1 MTLPRPIPHGPLDAA
16 NGAEPAPRPAPS
28 GRVGLERLDPKARQ
42 EIADR
47 RTELEAQMR
56 AELELLAR
64 GEREALGLHDVE
76 HFRDRDRGAFS
87 KRERATITILT
98 GGLTISH
105 DMLISA
111 GLRGIGYRVKP
122 LDPPDLAALRVGKEF
137 GNRGQCNPTWFTVGN
152 LVKFALHLR
161 DVEKIPTDVIE
172 RDYVFLTAD
181 ACGPCRFGS
190 YKTEYRKALADAGF
204 PNFRVMVFQ
213 QKGGLNQ
220 EGGGDDAAPGLEMN
234 PAFFLRILL
243 GIVVGDV
250 INALGYRVR
259 PYETEPGATNRAIAA
274 ARSRLI
280 ATFETPGA
288 LKRLPLDIIAIRRD
302 FAAISVDRTVLKPKV
317 AIIGEFWAMTTE
329 GDGNY
334 KMPQF
339 LEAEGAEVE
348 VQLVTAWLLYNLWE
362 VRWDSARR
370 LKLDGV
376 DGGRWGLDGVDGRQR
391 VLAMRAADKV
401 MRVVFHTFAHAV
413 GLHGYH
419 LPDMDEVAEVA
430 GKLYHLESRGGEGHM
445 EVAKLILHTVHKK
458 ATMTLSIKPFGCMPS
473 SAVSDGV
480 QAKVL
485 SDHPEAL
492 YLPIETTGDGEVN
505 VKSRVQ
511 MALGR
516 ARDLAK
522 AEVEAVASAKG
533 VKDWSKTVGKRW
545 GAKHALYWPRHGVA
559 GSSTASLI

>member
-1 MTLPRPIPHGPLDAA
+1 MTFRRPVPHGPFDSAE
-16 NGAEPAPRPAPS
+16 GAEPPRRPAA
-28 GRVGLERLDPKARQ
+28 RVSLDRLDAKARA
-42 EIADR
+42 EIETR
-47 RTELEAQMR
+47 RQELEDQMR
-56 AELELLAR
+56 AELDLLAK
-64 GEREALGLHDVE
+64 GEREALGLQDLDA
-76 HFRDRDRGAFS
+76 FRDPDRGAFS
-87 KRERATITILT
+87 KAERPTITILT

-105 DMLISA
+105 DQLISA

-161 DVEKIPTDVIE
+161 DVEGIPTEEIE
-172 RDYVFLTAD
+172 KNYVFLTAD

-220 EGGGDDAAPGLEMN
+220 DAGGDEAAPGLEMN
-234 PAFFLRILL
+234 PAFFLRIVL

-250 INALGYRVR
+250 INALSYRIR
-259 PYETEPGATNRAIAA
+259 PYETEKGATDRALAD
-274 ARSRLI
+274 ARARLI
-280 ATFETPGA
+280 QTFETPGS
-288 LKRLPLDIIAIRRD
+288 LKRLPLDILAIRRA
-302 FAAISVDRTVLKPKV
+302 FGAIPVDRSELKPKV

-334 KMPQF
+334 RMPQF
-339 LEAEGAEVE
+339 LESEGAEVE

-362 VRWDSARR
+362 VRWDTARR
-370 LKLDGV
+370 MQLDGV
-376 DGGRWGLDGVDGRQR
+376 DGGRWGLDGVDGRTR
-391 VLAMRAADKV
+391 VIAMRFADKA
-401 MRVVFHTFAHAV
+401 MRVVFHTFAHAL

-419 LPDMDEVAEVA
+419 LPDMDEVARVA
-430 GKLYHLESRGGEGHM
+430 GELYHLESRGGEGHM

-458 ATMTLSIKPFGCMPS
+458 ATMTLSVKPFGCMPS

-485 SDHPEAL
+485 ADHPDAL

-516 ARDLAK
+516 AREIAK
-522 AEVEAVASAKG
+522 TELEKRAAEAG
-533 VKDWSKTVGKRW
+533 VRDWKAAIGKRW
-545 GAKHALYWPRHGVA
+545 GTTHALYWPKYGVA
-559 GSSTASLI
+559 GSTTASLL

>member
-1 MTLPRPIPHGPLDAA
+1 MPNRRPIPHGPLDAA
-16 NGAEPAPRPAPS
+16 NGAEPPPRPQPQ
-28 GRVGLERLDPKARQ
+28 RVSLDRLDGKARA
-42 EIADR
+42 EIEAR
-47 RTELEAQMR
+47 RQELEAQMR
-56 AELELLAR
+56 AELDLLAK

-76 HFRDRDRGAFS
+76 HFQDKDRGAFS
-87 KRERATITILT
+87 KRERSTITILT

-105 DMLISA
+105 DQFISA

-161 DVEKIPTDVIE
+161 DVEGIPTEEIE
-172 RDYVFLTAD
+172 RNYVFLTAD

-220 EGGGDDAAPGLEMN
+220 DAGGDDAAPGLEMN
-234 PAFFLRILL
+234 PPFFLRIIL
-243 GIVVGDV
+243 GIIVGDV
-250 INALGYRVR
+250 LNALSYRVR
-259 PYETEPGATNRAIAA
+259 PYETTPGATDRALAE
-274 ARSRLI
+274 ARTRLI
-280 ATFETPGA
+280 RTFETPGA
-288 LKRLPLDIIAIRRD
+288 LKHLPLDILAIRRA
-302 FAAISVDRTVLKPKV
+302 FGAIEVDRTVLKPKV

-339 LEAEGAEVE
+339 LEAEGAEVD

-376 DGGRWGLDGVDGRQR
+376 DGGRWGLDGVDGRSR

-401 MRVVFHTFAHAV
+401 LRVIFHTFAHAI

-419 LPDMDEVAEVA
+419 LPDMDEVADVA
-430 GKLYHLESRGGEGHM
+430 ARLYHLESRGGEGHM

-458 ATMTLSIKPFGCMPS
+458 ATMTLSVKPFGCMPS
-473 SAVSDGV
+473 GAVSDGV

-485 SDHPEAL
+485 ADHPEAL

-516 ARDLAK
+516 ARELAK
-522 AEVEAVASAKG
+522 AEVEARAKARGVA
-533 VKDWSKTVGKRW
+533 DWKAAAAKRW
-545 GAKHALYWPRHGVA
+545 GARRALYWPTYGVA
-559 GSSTASLI
+559 GTSTGSLV